1 MKDDLVL
8 LVVGSGGREFAVAKK
23 LKESPHVKT
32 VYCAPGNVGMQTIGV
47 ETVPIE
53 ETDLDGLLD
62 FAKNHNVDWTFVGPE
77 NVLCAGI
84 TDKFNEAG
92 QEIFGPNQRAA
103 QLEGSKDYA
112 LRFMSKYDIPTAR
125 YETYTSAETCIAG
138 LKDFGYPVVIKEDG
152 LAGGKGVTIAQN
164 QDVAEET
171 IREMFAGGQTAV
183 VLEECLV
190 GPEYSMFVVVSED
203 QFTILPMAQDHK
215 RVGDGD
221 KGPNTGGMGSYSP
234 LPQLKKADRQRM
246 IDEIVKPTMNGLVQG
261 NYHYCGVLYI
271 GLMMTENGPKVIEY
285 NVRLGDPETQV
296 VLPRIKN
303 DFAMVIDAAVNHE
316 KLPEIEE
323 NDNCVLGVVVC
334 SKGYPTH
341 PAPNVKIG
349 KLPEGANTYID
360 YANVKGGLEN
370 LTGDGGRLFMV
381 ISEADNLVQAQDNVY
396 SYLSKLNLS
405 DCFYRHDIGNRALR
419 DFNII

>member
-1 MKDDLVL
+1 
-8 LVVGSGGREFAVAKK
+8 
-23 LKESPHVKT
+23 
-32 VYCAPGNVGMQTIGV
+32 
-47 ETVPIE
+47 
-53 ETDLDGLLD
+53 
-62 FAKNHNVDWTFVGPE
+62 
-77 NVLCAGI
+77 
-84 TDKFNEAG
+84 
-92 QEIFGPNQRAA
+92 
-103 QLEGSKDYA
+103 
-112 LRFMSKYDIPTAR
+112 MSKYNIPTAR
-125 YETYTSAETCIAG
+125 YETYASAETCIAG
-138 LKDFGYPVVIKEDG
+138 LKNFDYPVVIKEDG

-203 QFTILPMAQDHK
+203 QFTILPIAQDHK
-215 RVGDGD
+215 RVCDGD

-234 LPQLKKADRQRM
+234 LPQLKKEDRQRM

-271 GLMMTENGPKVIEY
+271 GLMLTEDGPKVIEY

-296 VLPRIKN
+296 VLPRVKN
-303 DFAMVIDAAVNHE
+303 DFAQVIDAAVNHE

-323 NDNCVLGVVVC
+323 NDSSILGVVVC

-341 PAPNVKIG
+341 PAPDVKIG
-349 KLPEGANTYID
+349 KLPHGTNTYID
-360 YANVKGGLEN
+360 YANVKGN
-370 LTGDGGRLFMV
+370 LDNLIGDGGRLFMV

-396 SYLSKLNLS
+396 SYLSKLDLP

-419 DFNII
+419 D